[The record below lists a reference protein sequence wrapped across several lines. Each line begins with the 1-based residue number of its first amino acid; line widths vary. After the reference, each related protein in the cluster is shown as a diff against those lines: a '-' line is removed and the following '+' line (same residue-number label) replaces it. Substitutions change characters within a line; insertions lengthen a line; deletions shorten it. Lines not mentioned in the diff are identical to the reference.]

1 MGMGVVVRKSPP
13 MVVRPSEPP
22 PTTTASS
29 GTIIKLSSFD
39 KPCTTLPVT
48 SFLVFEHPI
57 HEAAETVKKALS
69 QALVYYYPIAG
80 RIVAGPGGGDDLHIQ
95 CNGEGVT
102 FVAASAS
109 HALKDV
115 EFFARSSSPG
125 SARKTTTTTTLL
137 LLDELAVYYPAER
150 CGGPADPL
158 LLMQVTEFSC
168 GGFVLGATWN
178 HGLADGAGMAQFLQA
193 VGELARGSS
202 QPSLVPVRSSD
213 DLPPR
218 PDISRR
224 PTKKSEPLDLACLD
238 IAVPVRVM
246 SARKQRLIY
255 RDDVCK
261 IKDDTGDTMFVNEVQ
276 PKPTSPGH
284 DYGRSSPI
292 PQHRPLRGP
301 GNTPPPPCE
310 PVAMDGYYGNC
321 VTMRVVTA
329 AARTV
334 ANAGIMDLVEM
345 IRRAKNGVVHDDQQ
359 TKDNGSD
366 LDEEEQVRYNTL
378 TLSSWRNIGFEKA
391 DFGGG
396 TPERVM
402 CRLQPSVLA
411 GPSCVVN
418 LPCVTE
424 KDGGLGSSNVFA
436 ACVKE
441 EHAGAF
447 LGEIASLISFK

>member
-1 MGMGVVVRKSPP
+1 MGVVVRKSPA

-22 PTTTASS
+22 PTTTAS
-29 GTIIKLSSFD
+29 GTTIKLSSFD
-39 KPCTTLPVT
+39 KPYTTLPVT

-57 HEAAETVKKALS
+57 HEAAETVKGALS

-80 RIVAGPGGGDDLHIQ
+80 RIVAGPGGGDDLRIQ

-125 SARKTTTTTTLL
+125 GARKTTTTTTLL

-150 CGGPADPL
+150 CGGPGDPL

-238 IAVPVRVM
+238 IAVPSSLINGVR
-246 SARKQRLIY
+246 AQLLHERHHQA
-255 RDDVCK
+255 C
-261 IKDDTGDTMFVNEVQ
+261 TMFEAVAAVLWRCRTRAAIVSGT
-276 PKPTSPGH
+276 TSTP
-284 DYGRSSPI
+284 SSLA
-292 PQHRPLRGP
+292 PLRFAV
-301 GNTPPPPCE
+301 NLRKKL
-310 PVAMDGYYGNC
+310 VNARDGYYGNC

-334 ANAGIMDLVEM
+334 ASADIVDLVEM
-345 IRRAKNGVVHDDQQ
+345 IRRAKDGVVHDDQLT
-359 TKDNGSD
+359 TK
-366 LDEEEQVRYNTL
+366 DEEEQVWYNTL